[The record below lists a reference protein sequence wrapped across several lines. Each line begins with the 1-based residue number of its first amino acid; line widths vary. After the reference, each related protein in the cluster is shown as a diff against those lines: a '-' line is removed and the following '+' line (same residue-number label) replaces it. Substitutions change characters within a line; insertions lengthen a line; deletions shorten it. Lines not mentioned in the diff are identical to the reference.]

1 MVHLVIGVLVVL
13 IVAVV
18 AAFAVLLVVNV
29 ALFVALRHGIPQ
41 ETGPT
46 PGP

>member
-1 MVHLVIGVLVVL
+1 MMHLVIGVLLVL

-29 ALFVALRHGIPQ
+29 ALFVALRHGIRQ
-41 ETGPT
+41 ETDPN